1 MPSLI
6 YPVSKYVLTQDWGG
20 SHKGMDFAAP
30 MGVSVV
36 AGMSGKVVFAGWNS
50 QGYGNLVIIE
60 DGTFRLYEAHLSA
73 FTVHVGD
80 IVSQGTEIGR
90 VGSTGNSTGPHVH
103 FELRRN
109 GVAIDPRPY
118 FEAVE
123 VEAEVA
129 PPADVGDYVM
139 RSRSLGVRV
148 RNKANTATGAI
159 WGFLPAGLIV
169 CAAELVEGEG
179 GKWARVGDGMWAN
192 VTHYGNVNMEAVDY
206 AVDER

>member
-20 SHKGMDFAAP
+20 NHKGMDFAAP
-30 MGVSVV
+30 MGVPVS
-36 AGMSGKVVFAGWNS
+36 AGMAGRVVYAGWNS

-60 DGTFRLYEAHLSA
+60 DGEYRLYEAHLSVLMVRIGE
-73 FTVHVGD
+73 F
-80 IVSQGTEIGR
+80 VSSVTKIGL

-139 RSRSLGVRV
+139 RYRSLGVRV
-148 RNKANTATGAI
+148 RDKANTAAAI
-159 WGFLPAGLIV
+159 WGFLPAGSRGRG
-169 CAAELVEGEG
+169 ASGRG
-179 GKWARVGDGMWAN
+179 
-192 VTHYGNVNMEAVDY
+192 
-206 AVDER
+206 

>member
-20 SHKGMDFAAP
+20 NHKGMDFAAP

-103 FELRRN
+103 FGLPSQTITVDGWTAHPDNVWTNGTASKGLMSSFSSTNMLDRGVTPRVFVPMLRR
-109 GVAIDPRPY
+109 
-118 FEAVE
+118 
-123 VEAEVA
+123 
-129 PPADVGDYVM
+129 
-139 RSRSLGVRV
+139 
-148 RNKANTATGAI
+148 
-159 WGFLPAGLIV
+159 
-169 CAAELVEGEG
+169 
-179 GKWARVGDGMWAN
+179 
-192 VTHYGNVNMEAVDY
+192 
-206 AVDER
+206 